1 MDGFGCDILT
11 IQQKLDAAAS
21 VWKTEG
27 TSDQV
32 SSTRSVG
39 MNLARRFNA
48 GDQVIAVLVA

>member
-1 MDGFGCDILT
+1 MDGFGCDILA

-39 MNLARRFNA
+39 MNLARPFKA
-48 GDQVIAVLVA
+48 GTMALDTVVA